1 MEKGADDSRDG
12 GHNRGHLGDCDS
24 ALHHRGSVLLPIA
37 GTGGAAGAPHDS
49 WGPGRGAGGCWRK
62 SQALKK
68 VQSKPPCG
76 GSLTCAGS
84 PQLPG
89 LPSPGL
95 PKHGGSERVRDLVN
109 GTHLSRGEQG

>member
-12 GHNRGHLGDCDS
+12 GHNRGHLGNCDS
-24 ALHHRGSVLLPIA
+24 ALHHRGSVLLPTA
-37 GTGGAAGAPHDS
+37 GTGGSGGAPQDS
-49 WGPGRGAGGCWRK
+49 WGPGRGAQGEESGFEEGAK
-62 SQALKK
+62 QTAL
-68 VQSKPPCG
+68 G
-76 GSLTCAGS
+76 ASLTCAGS